1 MVGEV
6 ATPEIEGETRNS
18 RLQVFLSSILSSFG
32 GFFRYNNSQEQ
43 EQDMA
48 SRALVP
54 LQHQQQLKGT
64 IFFFFSFLI
73 SKPHFCFL
81 LF

>member
-6 ATPEIEGETRNS
+6 ATPEVEGETRNS
-18 RLQVFLSSILSSFG
+18 RLQVFLSSFG

-54 LQHQQQLKGT
+54 LQHQQQQQLKGT

>member
-1 MVGEV
+1 M
-6 ATPEIEGETRNS
+6 ATPDGEGGETRNS
-18 RLQVFLSSILSSFG
+18 RLQVFLSSLLSSFG
-32 GFFRYNNSQEQ
+32 GVFRYNNSQEQ

-64 IFFFFSFLI
+64 IFFPF
-73 SKPHFCFL
+73 
-81 LF
+81 